1 MKKFRS
7 FFEPDSSE
15 SFELVLFLWRLKK
28 AASPVVAIS
37 AIAIFAVLVSTLGT
51 LAMQKKSDERL
62 ATRIEAKLKPPSFRQ
77 VGPWGRLA
85 GS

>member
-7 FFEPDSSE
+7 FFDPDSFE
-15 SFELVLFLWRLKK
+15 SLELVLFLWRLKK

-37 AIAIFAVLVSTLGT
+37 AIAAFAVLVSALVP
-51 LAMQKKSDERL
+51 LAAQKGSDERL
-62 ATRIEAKLKPPSFRQ
+62 ATRIEAKLKPASFRQ